1 MPNYPPIVKHT
12 QNYSNEIITQFNKKS
27 KGVVAVNTEELALKT
42 YQDLQKRKA
51 EKSRKKEAEFM
62 DYVTKRQ
69 KDKKRN
75 TKTWYGRRIH

>member
-1 MPNYPPIVKHT
+1 MDTK
-12 QNYSNEIITQFNKKS
+12 
-27 KGVVAVNTEELALKT
+27 ELALKT
-42 YQDLQKRKA
+42 YKDLQKRKA
-51 EKSRKKEAEFM
+51 ERERKKDNEFL

>member
-1 MPNYPPIVKHT
+1 MDTK
-12 QNYSNEIITQFNKKS
+12 
-27 KGVVAVNTEELALKT
+27 ELAEKT
-42 YQDLQKRKA
+42 YKDLQKRKA
-51 EKSRKKEAEFM
+51 LKAKKKETEFL